1 MIIANFFGFNGLII
15 SATIQIIYMVS
26 IKSLGVPYLSP
37 LIPFRIQELKDTIYR
52 GDLQTLINSK
62 HTYKDD

>member
-1 MIIANFFGFNGLII
+1 MI
-15 SATIQIIYMVS
+15 SATNQIIYMVS

>member
-1 MIIANFFGFNGLII
+1 
-15 SATIQIIYMVS
+15 MVS
-26 IKSLGVPYLSP
+26 LKSLGVPYLSP

-62 HTYKDD
+62 HTYTEDDD